1 MIAKSFLEGFAQDK
15 GSGKLNFDDSALQ
28 ALEAYDWPGN
38 VRELESK
45 IKRAVIM
52 ADGQH
57 ITAEDLQLG
66 DVIADGVDRLP
77 LNLRQVREEAER
89 GAIVRA
95 LYLAGDNISEASELL
110 GVTRPTLYSIMEKY
124 NLRN

>member
-1 MIAKSFLEGFAQDK
+1 MHMHVDCKVGRNARLGLPRVAQ
-15 GSGKLNFDDSALQ
+15 L
-28 ALEAYDWPGN
+28 
-38 VRELESK
+38 
-45 IKRAVIM
+45 
-52 ADGQH
+52 
-57 ITAEDLQLG
+57 AEDLQLG